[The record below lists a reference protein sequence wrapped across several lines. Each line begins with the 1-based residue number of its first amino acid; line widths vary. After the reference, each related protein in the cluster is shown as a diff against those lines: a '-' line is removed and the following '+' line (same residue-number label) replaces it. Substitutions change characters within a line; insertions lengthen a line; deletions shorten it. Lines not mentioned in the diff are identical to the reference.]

1 MEALDF
7 AREVWKEFGLNDSFG
22 AGMTLTVD
30 GVVTKQHGK
39 LTNTD
44 DLKEM
49 PDSIVH
55 YEADRLHVIN
65 NNGKHDITALKAEI
79 IRLDKR

>member
-1 MEALDF
+1 MDTLDF
-7 AREVWKEFGLNDSFG
+7 ARDVWKEFGLNDSFG
-22 AGMTLTVD
+22 AGMTLTVN
-30 GVVTKQHGK
+30 GEVTKQHGK

-55 YEADRLHVIN
+55 YQREV
-65 NNGKHDITALKAEI
+65 KK
-79 IRLDKR
+79 